1 MATATTAKPG
11 HAMRRPRPTLSARLG
26 TRANTHGTGSD
37 TPVKTMAEPLVRS
50 SDYILRKFR
59 ASPPSLTIHLHAT
72 FFRFDQQDGSFP
84 YDSPMKFILHHLRKQ
99 TIPHEM
105 VQDLLDNHV
114 AFYDGCLIV
123 NIVNH
128 KSSVAKT
135 TTPGNLS
142 VTSADHNLP
151 FSMHNY
157 HDHITPSPFGPY
169 PKKPSDRPTSSTK
182 SRSESVK
189 QHDGSKDQPHT
200 GPRTSTIVLHP
211 TDLSRHHELM
221 YLANQS
227 NKTALTIDE
236 KDYYQFE
243 ANMLVS
249 SEPPLLL
256 DPAKSPQEAEMAL
269 RLLQHPLHSEPPP
282 SPRSRKRTHAE
293 MAQDDAQAVS
303 YTHLTLPTNS
313 RV

>member
-1 MATATTAKPG
+1 MATATTAKAG
-11 HAMRRPRPTLSARLG
+11 HAMRRPRPSLSARLG
-26 TRANTHGTGSD
+26 TRTNTLTTGSD
-37 TPVKTMAEPLVRS
+37 TPIKKISEPHVRS
-50 SDYILRKFR
+50 SEHILRKFR
-59 ASPPSLTIHLHAT
+59 GSPPSLTIHLHAT

-84 YDSPMKFILHHLRKQ
+84 YDSPMKFILQHLRKQ
-99 TIPHEM
+99 TVPHEM
-105 VQDLLDNHV
+105 VQDLLENGV

-142 VTSADHNLP
+142 VTSADHNVP

-169 PKKPSDRPTSSTK
+169 SKKSSERSSLSNK
-182 SRSESVK
+182 SRSESIK
-189 QHDGSKDQPHT
+189 QQDGSKEQTHT

-221 YLANQS
+221 HLANQS
-227 NKTALTIDE
+227 NKTAMAIDE

-256 DPAKSPQEAEMAL
+256 EPAKSPEEAEMAL
-269 RLLQHPLHSEPPP
+269 KILQHPLHSEPPP
-282 SPRSRKRTHAE
+282 SPRSRKRTHA
-293 MAQDDAQAVS
+293 
-303 YTHLTLPTNS
+303 
-313 RV
+313 